1 MPKQIIPPADDDYVR
16 KLRRLTELQA
26 NYGLFFYSPYAKQR
40 EFHALGRTKKERL
53 LMAGNKLGKTYSG
66 GFEVAAHTTGLYP
79 DWWQGRVFP
88 RSNRWWAGCVTGELT
103 RDGQQRVLLGNVGKW
118 GTGAIPKD
126 CILEVKRAKGIV
138 DAVESVLIRHIPTG
152 DISQLIFKSYA
163 DGREAWQA
171 EDLEGVWFDEEPPED
186 IYIEGITRTNVT
198 GGICFL
204 TFTPLLGMSKVVMR
218 FLGDDPDDAD
228 GRAKAQRG
236 VVNMTIEDAEHFTPE
251 ERADIV
257 SKYPAHEREARAKGI
272 PLLGSG
278 RIFPVAESVISEP
291 PLPEIP
297 RYWSQ
302 LIGMDFGWDHPTA
315 AVRILYEPDN
325 DCIHVVSA
333 YRQSEAAPVIH
344 AAAVRTWGD
353 WVPVAWPKDA
363 LQHDKG
369 SGEQLAH
376 LYRKQG
382 LSMLSEFAQFPDK
395 RGVGVEAG
403 IAEILERMQTGRFK
417 VCETLSQWWEEFRMY
432 HRKDG
437 KVVKEYDDLLDATR
451 YAVMMLRYA
460 TPMEYAPAPRDR
472 YSRGGYPEETTWMG
486 A

>member
-1 MPKQIIPPADDDYVR
+1 MARNPLPEAESDHLR
-16 KLRRLTELQA
+16 KLRRLTELQS
-26 NYGLFFYSPYAKQR
+26 NYGLYFYDPYEKQR
-40 EFHALGRTKKERL
+40 DFHALGRTKKERL

-66 GFEVAAHTTGLYP
+66 GFEVAFHTTGLYP
-79 DWWQGRVFP
+79 DWWEGRRFP
-88 RSNRWWAGCVTGELT
+88 RSNRWWAGSVTGELT

-126 CILEVKRAKGIV
+126 CILDLKRARGIA
-138 DAVESVLIRHIPTG
+138 DAVESVIIRHVPTG
-152 DISQLIFKSYA
+152 DVSQLIFKSYA

-171 EDLEGVWFDEEPPED
+171 EDLEGVWFDEEPEMD

-204 TFTPLLGMSKVVMR
+204 TFTPLKGMSQVVMR
-218 FLGDDPDDAD
+218 FLGDNPEGREQRGVIHMTIDDAD
-228 GRAKAQRG
+228 
-236 VVNMTIEDAEHFTPE
+236 HFTPE

-257 SKYPAHEREARAKGI
+257 AKYPAHEREARAKGI

-278 RIFPVAESVISEP
+278 RIYPVAESLISEP

-297 RYWSQ
+297 RYWRQ
-302 LIGMDFGWDHPTA
+302 IIGMDFGWDHPTA

-333 YRQSEAAPVIH
+333 YRQSEAAPVVH

-353 WVPVAWPKDA
+353 WIPVAWPKDA

-382 LSMLSEFAQFPDK
+382 LHMLSDFAQFPDK

-403 IAEILERMQTGRFK
+403 IAELLERMQTGRFK
-417 VCETLSQWWEEFRMY
+417 VCETLSQWWEEFRIY

-437 KVVKEYDDLLDATR
+437 KITKEYDDLLDATR
-451 YAVMMLRYA
+451 YAVMMLRCA
-460 TPMEYAPAPRDR
+460 IPLEYAPPPHDR
-472 YSRGGYPEETTWMG
+472 YSRRRRSDDGETTWMG
-486 A
+486 V